1 MEFIIFMSKLDIEII
16 ELIKKAKYQ
25 IVENTSLC
33 KIDKKFMGFHKGRE
47 KTIVICTNNAKL
59 VGNYSKRK
67 NLNNNDNNKTK
78 LYLRRALRHEATHL
92 AQSCNGGK
100 TIKLL
105 TKKQMK
111 LHKGKFKALKSSV
124 IISGKLDKE
133 IEAYLMEDKPRKV
146 REGIIKYCL

>member
-59 VGNYSKRK
+59 VGNYSLEKI
-67 NLNNNDNNKTK
+67 L
-78 LYLRRALRHEATHL
+78 
-92 AQSCNGGK
+92 K
-100 TIKLL
+100 TIAIIADRGGVNDEAFEIENFKHSCIIPVSAVMSPTKQKTFDLFFFNLL
-105 TKKQMK
+105 
-111 LHKGKFKALKSSV
+111 FKATPV
-124 IISGKLDKE
+124 AI
-133 IEAYLMEDKPRKV
+133 
-146 REGIIKYCL
+146 GIMPPTIADE